1 MKKMIVF
8 LFKLMFILL
17 IFFGMFLFKYK
28 SIINQPLNE
37 QGNNKITIKATAKT
51 FSGVISE
58 NQDMFKGKFIIK
70 IYNKINNVSISVKKG
85 IYEFPSDITLP
96 EVIKA
101 LEQGKYN
108 TSIVKVTIPEGFTL
122 EQIAETLEDNNIISK
137 SEFIRGCNEYTLP
150 KYIVEDKNKRYALEG
165 YLFPDTYFLEKG
177 MDANKIIDIMIA
189 RFENIISQLEAENNI
204 KIDYADYEEIVIKAS
219 IIERE
224 VSKEEEKQTVSSV
237 INNRINRNMKLQ
249 IDATVLYAMG
259 MHKDKVYLSDLKY
272 ESPYNTYYITGLPIG
287 PISNPGK
294 DSLKAALLPSNT
306 KYLYYMT
313 KDGVNHKFF
322 ETYSE
327 FLKYKNS

>member
-1 MKKMIVF
+1 MKKVIIF
-8 LFKLMFILL
+8 LLKL
-17 IFFGMFLFKYK
+17 IFIALIFLGIFVFKYK
-28 SIINQPLNE
+28 SIVSQPLNE
-37 QGNNKITIKATAKT
+37 NSDKITIKATSKT

-58 NQDMFKGKFIIK
+58 NYDKFKGKFLIK
-70 IYNKINNVSISVKKG
+70 IYNKINRVSISVKKG

-96 EVIKA
+96 EVIDA

-122 EQIAETLEDNNIISK
+122 EQIAETLEEKDVISK
-137 SEFIRGCNEYTLP
+137 SEFIKGCEEYTLP
-150 KYIVEDKNKRYALEG
+150 KYIVEDKNKRYSLEG

-177 MDANKIIDIMIA
+177 MDANSIIKMMLA
-189 RFENIISQLEAENNI
+189 RFENIMSQLEDENNV
-204 KIDYADYEEIVIKAS
+204 KIDYADYEQIVIKAS

-224 VSKEEEKQTVSSV
+224 VSKEAEKQLVSSV
-237 INNRINRNMKLQ
+237 INNRINKDMKLQ

-259 MHKDKVYLSDLKY
+259 THKDKVYLNDLKY

-294 DSLKAALLPSNT
+294 DSLKAALLPSHTN
-306 KYLYYMT
+306 YLYYMT

-327 FLKYKNS
+327 FLKYKNN